1 MTKTFEKWK
10 IDELH
15 QQFGLN
21 RVFYNFALLTDWLTI
36 DTHTL
41 TETDRQALE
50 KIRIELSENAENWN
64 EDELKFFFISH
75 LVSIADLKTSS
86 IKIFTQRPLT
96 ALVNDIKLSGIV
108 DFVMATGIAEP
119 QEPYFF
125 LHEYKQERK
134 GSNDPLAQLLAEML
148 VAQHLNHEP
157 RPIYGSYVMGRF
169 WFFVVLI
176 GNHYAVSEA
185 FTATNTD
192 ILQIMLILRKTKQ
205 LIEEWTPA

>member
-15 QQFGLN
+15 QLFGLN
-21 RVFYNFALLTDWLTI
+21 RIFHDFEPLAHWLNTGPN
-36 DTHTL
+36 TL
-41 TETDRQALE
+41 TESDLQALE

-75 LVSIADLKTSS
+75 LISIADIKTNSV
-86 IKIFTQRPLT
+86 KIFTQRPLT
-96 ALVNDIKLSGIV
+96 AFINSIKLTGIV

-148 VAQHLNHEP
+148 VAQHLNQEP
-157 RPIYGSYVMGRF
+157 RPIYGCYVMGRF
-169 WFFVVLI
+169 WFFVVLL
-176 GNHYAVSEA
+176 GTNYAVSDA
-185 FTATNTD
+185 FTATNTN
-192 ILQIMLILRKTKQ
+192 LVQITLILRKIRQ
-205 LIEEWTPA
+205 LIEGFTVS

>member
-15 QQFGLN
+15 QLFGLN
-21 RVFYNFALLTDWLTI
+21 RIFQQFEPLADWL
-36 DTHTL
+36 DTKPNTL
-41 TETDRQALE
+41 SETDRKALE
-50 KIRIELSENAENWN
+50 KIRVELSENAENWN
-64 EDELKFFFISH
+64 EDELKFLFISH
-75 LVSIADLKTSS
+75 LISISDLRTGLV
-86 IKIFTQRPLT
+86 KIFTQRPLT
-96 ALVNDIKLSGIV
+96 ALINGIKLTGIV

-157 RPIYGSYVMGRF
+157 RPIYGCYVMGRF
-169 WFFVVLI
+169 WFFVVLA
-176 GNHYAVSEA
+176 GTQYAVSDA
-185 FTATNTD
+185 FTATSTD
-192 ILQIMLILRKTKQ
+192 LFQITLILRKIRQ
-205 LIEEWTPA
+205 LIETQIET